1 MFFLPTWLL
10 HTAKC
15 FTKQK
20 RKSYSHGFRALSKFH
35 VSTVLWKINF
45 SPIPF
50 IYLRPTHSTR
60 KKNMIRSNVV
70 NLFRNALLN
79 ILYTVSEQVFNCVC
93 DKFFFCWPVRSFAK
107 QRTGLLYGAVV
118 YKYISLSTFHFIPPA
133 LGRKFRFSTIA
144 IFC

>member
-93 DKFFFCWPVRSFAK
+93 DKFFSFVGPFVHLPNNE
-107 QRTGLLYGAVV
+107 QDYCM
-118 YKYISLSTFHFIPPA
+118 
-133 LGRKFRFSTIA
+133 GRLCINT
-144 IFC
+144 